1 MMKKEEVEE
10 FDEKQYELGKKMT
23 NESCQ
28 KKKKT
33 RAEFTKGKGNW
44 PPQLHATILCRNLM
58 SISLNC

>member
-28 KKKKT
+28 KKKT
-33 RAEFTKGKGNW
+33 SAEFTKGKGNW